1 MSDTKRMADE
11 ADRMG
16 QQAQERMQS
25 GFEAASR
32 SMRPTN
38 ASKPSLP
45 K

>member
-11 ADRMG
+11 ANRMG
-16 QQAQERMQS
+16 QVSLRQQADHS
-25 GFEAASR
+25 L
-32 SMRPTN
+32 RPTN